1 MTNRQKAELDAL
13 HRMQVFVHQNGDA
26 LGTVMQAPSRT
37 GLDDAVTALE
47 TQAGSQSAA
56 LVYATSQ
63 TTQKF
68 SAREDLRLHHMNPIA
83 AIARISLA
91 GTPQIIDLRT
101 PRKNIDDV
109 RLVAAANGMAE
120 AAALYTQVF
129 IDHKLPADF
138 IAQLE
143 AATAALQATI
153 ATRNKAL
160 QQVKAAT
167 QTVADQTTT
176 ARNVVRVLSALV
188 VKQLKG
194 RTDLLAAWHM
204 AKQINAKPGVP
215 RGKKKPVPTPT
226 PVPAPTPAPT
236 PTPTPTPSP
245 VVHVIGATP
254 VPPSTSA
261 AAPAEPTAPHAA

>member
-1 MTNRQKAELDAL
+1 MTGKQKAELDAL
-13 HRMQVFVHQNGDA
+13 HRMQVFVHQNSDA

-91 GTPQIIDLRT
+91 GTPQIVHLRT
-101 PRKNIDDV
+101 PHKSIDDV

-129 IDHKLPADF
+129 ID
-138 IAQLE
+138 QLK
-143 AATAALQATI
+143 AASAAVQTTV

-160 QQVKAAT
+160 QQVKTAT
-167 QTVADQTTT
+167 QGVKDDTTN

-194 RTDLLAAWHM
+194 RTDLLAAWQM

-215 RGKKKPVPTPT
+215 RGKKKPVPTAT
-226 PVPAPTPAPT
+226 PVPVPTPAPT
-236 PTPTPTPSP
+236 PTPTP
-245 VVHVIGATP
+245 VVHVISATP
-254 VPPSTSA
+254 VSPSTSA
-261 AAPAEPTAPHAA
+261 AAPAEPTVPHAA

>member
-109 RLVAAANGMAE
+109 RLVAAANGMAQ

-143 AATAALQATI
+143 AATAVLQATI

-226 PVPAPTPAPT
+226 PVPAPTPT
-236 PTPTPTPSP
+236 LSP

-261 AAPAEPTAPHAA
+261 AAPAEPTVPHAA